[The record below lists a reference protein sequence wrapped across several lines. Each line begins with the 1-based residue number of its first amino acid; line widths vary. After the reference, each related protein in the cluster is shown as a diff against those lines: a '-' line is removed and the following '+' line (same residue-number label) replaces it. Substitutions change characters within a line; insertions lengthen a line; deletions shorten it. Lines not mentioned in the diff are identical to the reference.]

1 MTARIITSGRTI
13 MKTTT
18 QTLRR
23 ALSLAIPSALFAA
36 IAINAQIDS
45 RTARPQPDNAP
56 ALRQYEWK
64 SRTEI
69 RKDGETKRVEVA
81 AMRYDE
87 NGQLQKTMIGSTPEP
102 DLPKFGLRHRIA
114 KNKLE
119 DFRKKIASLAALAK
133 SYADLPP
140 DRKQQFMAMASITPE
155 EKLLRIEGRNVLQTG
170 DLMTI
175 FLDAVSRK
183 QRRIEI
189 QTTFDQKPVRIV
201 SEFADLPEG
210 PSYMTRSQLSYD
222 GNAISI
228 ITENFDH
235 TRLQR

>member
-1 MTARIITSGRTI
+1 MTP
-13 MKTTT
+13 KT

-23 ALSLAIPSALFAA
+23 ALSLAIPLALFAA
-36 IAINAQIDS
+36 IAINAQIDN
-45 RTARPQPDNAP
+45 RTTPTQPDNAP

-81 AMRYDE
+81 SMRYDE
-87 NGQLQKTMIGSTPEP
+87 NGQLQKTIIGSTPEP
-102 DLPKFGLRHRIA
+102 DLPKFGLRRRIA
-114 KNKLE
+114 KNRLE
-119 DFRKKIASLAALAK
+119 DFREKIASLAALAK

-155 EKLLRIEGRNVLQTG
+155 EKLLRLAGRNVLQTG
-170 DLMTI
+170 DSMTL

-201 SEFADLPEG
+201 SEFADLTEG
-210 PSYMTRSQLSYD
+210 PTYMARSEVTYD
-222 GNAISI
+222 GKSIGI
-228 ITENFDH
+228 ITENFDY
-235 TRLQR
+235 TRVQR